1 MSPREKPPSGIL
13 NPTPW
18 DSNEAISW
26 RMVATSA
33 SGSRFWLMMVTSPAM
48 AESWML
54 IEGEDPSMTSTWTS
68 PATTPSLTRTASP
81 VTGRTDH
88 EGSSIHSRQ
97 ASLDPSTMTD
107 VPPMMRTL
115 EMHISEASIRLRRCL
130 IETVRLTYSYRG
142 ATSGLLINEA
152 SCSDVPAWMTH
163 AARSSSPVSVI
174 GRPVRTDPG
183 YPSLASTTAR
193 TLEASSISMR

>member
-130 IETVRLTYSYRG
+130 IETVRPDLATGRDLRCSSTRHLA
-142 ATSGLLINEA
+142 ATSLHG
-152 SCSDVPAWMTH
+152 
-163 AARSSSPVSVI
+163 
-174 GRPVRTDPG
+174 
-183 YPSLASTTAR
+183 
-193 TLEASSISMR
+193 